1 MREGLVMDEKLE
13 ELQKEIARLSVEVGM
28 LKAKVMICLET
39 VARLREELESLRR
52 KARRPSLREYM
63 EVLKAYE
70 EVEACEQEP
79 P

>member
-13 ELQKEIARLSVEVGM
+13 DLQKEIARLSVEVSM
-28 LKAKVMICLET
+28 LKAKVMVCIET

-63 EVLKAYE
+63 EVLRAYE
-70 EVEACEQEP
+70 EVEADEP
-79 P
+79 GPP

>member
-39 VARLREELESLRR
+39 VARLREELEHMKR

-63 EVLKAYE
+63 EALRAYE
-70 EVEACEQEP
+70 EVEADEP
-79 P
+79 GPP

>member
-1 MREGLVMDEKLE
+1 MRGGLVVDERLGG
-13 ELQKEIARLSVEVGM
+13 LQKEIARLSVEVEM
-28 LKAKVMICLET
+28 LKAKVRICLET
-39 VARLREELESLRR
+39 TARLREELESLRR
-52 KARRPSLREYM
+52 KARRPSLRECM

>member
-1 MREGLVMDEKLE
+1 MDEKLE
-13 ELQKEIARLSVEVGM
+13 ELQKEIARLSVEVSM

-63 EVLKAYE
+63 EVLKAYDG
-70 EVEACEQEP
+70 VGMGEQEP

>member
-13 ELQKEIARLSVEVGM
+13 ELQKEIARLSVEVSM
-28 LKAKVMICLET
+28 LKARVMICLET

-63 EVLKAYE
+63 KALRAYE
-70 EVEACEQEP
+70 EVEADEP
-79 P
+79 GPP

>member
-1 MREGLVMDEKLE
+1 MRKGLVMDEKLE
-13 ELQKEIARLSVEVGM
+13 ELQKEIARLSVEVSM

-52 KARRPSLREYM
+52 KARRPSLRECM